1 MKELITALI
10 AARQAVHLKVKKA
23 GWNKAQSYSFV
34 GHEHVLDHVRATML
48 ANGLILEQIVVEYLG
63 SEPYKTARGDNQAWR
78 WRGTHKLVHVSGEER
93 VYVFEATTGPNDKAA
108 FVASTALDRTAILR
122 IMQLAGSDEENPEHD
137 SNEQDARPA
146 KAAAPKRTLEDVVG
160 VEVSM
165 APEAIDTRLRA
176 THALKGVA
184 DCGITY
190 DGKEPPTMPKGVPP
204 TFPAGEHEG
213 KSMDVV
219 PVGYLRSIYGRVKT
233 AEMKA
238 WAEYLIKAHAY
249 SRLNGGE

>member
-48 ANGLILEQIVVEYLG
+48 ANGLILEQIAVEFLG
-63 SEPYKTARGDNQAWR
+63 VEAYKTRSGDNQAWR

-137 SNEQDARPA
+137 SNEQDAKPA
-146 KAAAPKRTLEDVVG
+146 KAAPKRTLAD
-160 VEVSM
+160 
-165 APEAIDTRLRA
+165 
-176 THALKGVA
+176 VA
-184 DCGITY
+184 DDGPLADVAACGITY
-190 DGKEPPTMPKGVPP
+190 DGKAPPTMPKGVVP

-213 KSMDVV
+213 KSMDVA
-219 PVGYLRSIYGRVKT
+219 PVGYLRGIYGRMKT
-233 AEMKA
+233 PEMKA
-238 WAEYLIKAHAY
+238 WAEYLIKAHAF
-249 SRLNGGE
+249 SKLNGGE